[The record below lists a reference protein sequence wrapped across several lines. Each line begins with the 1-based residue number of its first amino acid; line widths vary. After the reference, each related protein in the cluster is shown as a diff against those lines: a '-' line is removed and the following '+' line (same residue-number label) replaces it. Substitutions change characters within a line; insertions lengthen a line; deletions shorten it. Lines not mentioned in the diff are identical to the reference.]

1 MSCCVDQGFHKE
13 TPKRSED
20 EVAGA
25 PVQQAASPTS
35 HPPQVDETMKKA
47 SAGSTPPPPDQE
59 DEDEETTR
67 AHKPWRMFLIPED
80 HVFVVDYCAGDEP
93 TVHIKPRSDADADD
107 DDQPPITCVRPP
119 RHEAAGVPSLFDGG
133 WYRALFWSAP
143 APEEGAIIVP
153 APWSR
158 PLSEKVIKAI
168 LKDNGETKTTTTT
181 VPESVR
187 LSPDLVM
194 FYRPVEGSTEV
205 LVASRDYIEYLDLT
219 KKPGCHQAV
228 SLLDQ
233 RAVLP
238 TSFSTHDA

>member
-1 MSCCVDQGFHKE
+1 
-13 TPKRSED
+13 
-20 EVAGA
+20 
-25 PVQQAASPTS
+25 
-35 HPPQVDETMKKA
+35 MKKA
-47 SAGSTPPPPDQE
+47 SVGSTPPPPDQE

-93 TVHIKPRSDADADD
+93 TVHIKPRSDADADADD
-107 DDQPPITCVRPP
+107 DDQPPITYVRPP
-119 RHEAAGVPSLFDGG
+119 RHEAAG
-133 WYRALFWSAP
+133 SAP